1 MAKADLNNRH
11 VRGGGIRRVL
21 IFLGSRMRGND
32 DRVVIQSF
40 PKHAGNDA
48 GFQLSAGQEGLSP
61 TNIESQDRCLRC
73 QVYSSNVL
81 IDPGFAPEEIAILAM
96 RARLV
101 VDPRQC
107 IESKHP
113 TQHEAAAKLGL
124 AQSRAY
130 DPVRGKGGKFRLEML
145 ITLEGRLGR
154 KVSLKLAA

>member
-1 MAKADLNNRH
+1 M
-11 VRGGGIRRVL
+11 
-21 IFLGSRMRGND
+21 
-32 DRVVIQSF
+32 
-40 PKHAGNDA
+40 
-48 GFQLSAGQEGLSP
+48 
-61 TNIESQDRCLRC
+61 ESQDRCLSC

-81 IDPGFAPEEIAILAM
+81 IDPGVAPEDTAVLAT

-101 VDPRQC
+101 TDLPQY

-130 DPVRGKGGKFRLEML
+130 DPVRGKGAKFRLEML